1 VVQKVVGSKPINHPK
16 QKNMTFEIEPRH
28 ASLSEI
34 DWKNSIDPIFK
45 EHIQWCIDNGYVI
58 GNKIYYPKSRY
69 PKLFGE

>member
-1 VVQKVVGSKPINHPK
+1 
-16 QKNMTFEIEPRH
+16 MTFEIEPRH